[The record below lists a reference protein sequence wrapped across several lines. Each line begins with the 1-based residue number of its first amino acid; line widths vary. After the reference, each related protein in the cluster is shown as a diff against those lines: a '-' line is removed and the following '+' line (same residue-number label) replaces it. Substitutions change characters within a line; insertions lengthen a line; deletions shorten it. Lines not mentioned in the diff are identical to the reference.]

1 MIMKNGN
8 RQKGFT
14 LIEVLIAMTL
24 LVIGI
29 LAVASMQITS
39 LKGNS
44 IAIRVTEASTWAGDA
59 QETLM
64 ARAYT
69 HADLADD
76 SNIGA
81 NAGVNGLD
89 NTDTAGSLADGGPV
103 VHGDFTVYWN
113 VANDYPVFG
122 CKTIRV
128 LVQRR
133 DLIFMKTISMDFIK
147 MEPI

>member
-1 MIMKNGN
+1 MNDKNG
-8 RQKGFT
+8 QKGFT

-29 LAVASMQITS
+29 LSVASMQITS
-39 LKGNS
+39 LRGNS
-44 IAIRVTEASTWAGDA
+44 LAIRVTEAATWAGDA

-69 HADLADD
+69 HADLSDK
-76 SNIGA
+76 NA
-81 NAGVNGLD
+81 NGVAGLD

-103 VHGDFTVYWN
+103 VHGDFTVFWN
-113 VANDYPVFG
+113 VADNYPIFG

-128 LVQRR
+128 LVRR
-133 DLIFMKTISMDFIK
+133 SDLLFMKTTSMDFIR

>member
-1 MIMKNGN
+1 MKSGN

-14 LIEVLIAMTL
+14 LIEVLIAVTL

-39 LKGNS
+39 LQGNNF
-44 IAIRVTEASTWAGDA
+44 AIRVTEASTWAGDSL
-59 QETLM
+59 ETLM
-64 ARAYT
+64 ARSYI
-69 HADLADD
+69 HADLVDD
-76 SNIGA
+76 NA
-81 NAGVNGLD
+81 NGFAGLND
-89 NTDTAGSLADGGPV
+89 TDSVGSLADGGPV
-103 VHGDFTVYWN
+103 VNGDFTVFWN
-113 VANDYPVFG
+113 VADDYPIFG

-133 DLIFMKTISMDFIK
+133 GLLFMRTISMDFIK

>member
-1 MIMKNGN
+1 MIMESSN

-14 LIEVLIAMTL
+14 LIEVLIAVTL

-29 LAVASMQITS
+29 LAVASMQVTS
-39 LKGNS
+39 LQGNS
-44 IAIRVTEASTWAGDA
+44 LAIRVTEASSWAGDA

-69 HADLADD
+69 HADLVDD
-76 SNIGA
+76 NGNGFA
-81 NAGVNGLD
+81 GLD
-89 NTDTAGSLADGGPV
+89 DTDAVGSLADGGPV
-103 VHGDFTVYWN
+103 VHGDFTVFWN
-113 VANDYPVFG
+113 IANDYPVFG

-128 LVQRR
+128 IVQRR
-133 DLIFMKTISMDFIK
+133 DFLFMRTTSLDFIK

>member
-1 MIMKNGN
+1 MESSN

-29 LAVASMQITS
+29 LAVASMQIAS
-39 LKGNS
+39 LRGNS
-44 IAIRVTEASTWAGDA
+44 HAIRVTTASTWAGDA

-64 ARAYT
+64 GRSYT
-69 HADLADD
+69 HADLVDD
-76 SNIGA
+76 NA
-81 NAGVNGLD
+81 NGFNGLN
-89 NTDTAGSLADGGPV
+89 NTDTAGSLADGGPI
-103 VHGDFTVYWN
+103 VHGDFTVFWN
-113 VANDYPVFG
+113 VADNYPMFG

-128 LVQRR
+128 LVRR
-133 DLIFMKTISMDFIK
+133 SDLLFMKTISIDFIK